1 MDNER
6 LIGCKGISITGL
18 AIVLLLCA
26 VSAADL
32 TGTWSLD
39 VGGNFYIR
47 QIGNDIWWYGESS
60 ATNPSWSNVA
70 HGVLSDEYIFL
81 DWADVPKGGN
91 AKSGTLS
98 LEVVN
103 LNELSAIEETGG
115 FSGSEWTRVGHFDD
129 TGNTAPVEVGKEY
142 DVEIEDIAKQ
152 GDGIA
157 RIEGF
162 TIFVP
167 DTKLGN
173 QVTIVIDRVMRRFAL
188 GHKV

>member
-1 MDNER
+1 MDKESPISDR
-6 LIGCKGISITGL
+6 VISITGL
-18 AIVLLLCA
+18 AIVLLLCS

-91 AKSGTLS
+91 AKSGTLQ
-98 LEVVN
+98 LDVVN
-103 LNELSAIEETGG
+103 LNELRAIEETGG
-115 FSGSEWTRVGHFDD
+115 FGGSEWTRVGRFDD
-129 TGNTAPVEVGKEY
+129 TGNIAPVEVGKEY
-142 DVEIEDIAKQ
+142 DVEIEDIARQ
-152 GDGIA
+152 GDGIT
-157 RIEGF
+157 RVEGF
-162 TIFVP
+162 VIFVP
-167 DTKLGN
+167 DTKLGDR
-173 QVTIVIDRVMRRFAL
+173 VTIVIDRVMRRFAI